1 MKSHPDAASRSAAE
15 VVTQLPVPSRLGLL
29 RFERL
34 NEPSWA
40 LLFLDPAC
48 ERQLGLPATTLCALL
63 DAPYASLMEPQARH
77 HLHER
82 IQQQLVQ
89 RPYYQVGYKLHTP
102 NGVLHVLE
110 FGEPFKQHGRQLLHG
125 YLMVDERPALAE
137 HSDDLLDLESQ
148 NLRLKAS
155 LDLYQRSQDDHL
167 QHLLRSRTQQNL
179 IVRLARHRYL
189 SSDPL
194 LEAAQLITQA
204 ACEAYGTARAG
215 IWRLHDDQ
223 RLEAV
228 TVYRRDLDQYEK
240 PQGIDASRYPAYL
253 EAVNGGRAIDA
264 HNAQR
269 DPRTQELYKDY
280 LKPLGI
286 NALLDA
292 TIRIGGEV
300 VGVLCLEHAG
310 ENRMWQ
316 SDEIAFAGE
325 LADQYA
331 QVLMNHERRNVSS
344 ALHLF
349 QRAVEQ
355 SASAFLLIDRDGVV
369 EYVNPSFTSITQ
381 YSADEV
387 RNRRLSELPAL
398 ENLSELLFDARSA
411 LTQQNSWQG
420 EFRSRRKNHEP
431 YWGQLS
437 LSKVYDDLG
446 ELTHYIG
453 IYEDITQN
461 KLAQQHIE
469 KLAYRDNLTGLA
481 NRHYFIGALEE
492 RLESS
497 GDRPLSLLL
506 VDIDNFKRINDS
518 LGHQTG
524 DKLLVSLARRLR
536 SCLGDGATLARF
548 ASNEF
553 AVLLDDT
560 AVEKGESIA
569 AQVLHMLD
577 KPLFVDNQLINI
589 TGSIGLASAPQH
601 GCDPQTLMKYAG
613 LALHKA
619 KANGKHQ
626 VQVFTEALTAEAS
639 YKLFVESN
647 LRRALAQNEL
657 AVHYQPKLCLRS
669 GQLLGLEAL
678 LRWQHPEKGMIRPDR
693 FISVAE
699 ETGLIVPIG
708 KWVIPRSLSPG
719 PRTGRGRAGRAA
731 DRHQPVAQAVHRP
744 GPGRLDRGDPPR
756 REHPGQPTGAGAHRK
771 PAAGRHRRYPPA
783 TRAPEEPGPDPGD
796 GRLRHRLLVAELP
809 EEIPHRRD
817 QDRPQLHQGHP
828 GQPGRHG
835 NHLGGDRHGSQPQAQ
850 GGRRGGR
857 ERRATGLP
865 PAQPLRHRPGLPVR
879 PADPQRPAQ
888 HQPAALSLPHP
899 ALIAEASPAVAERL
913 YSLLI
918 RESFAYP
925 RAGDESHGSAF

>member
-1 MKSHPDAASRSAAE
+1 M
-15 VVTQLPVPSRLGLL
+15 
-29 RFERL
+29 
-34 NEPSWA
+34 
-40 LLFLDPAC
+40 
-48 ERQLGLPATTLCALL
+48 
-63 DAPYASLMEPQARH
+63 
-77 HLHER
+77 
-82 IQQQLVQ
+82 
-89 RPYYQVGYKLHTP
+89 
-102 NGVLHVLE
+102 LE
-110 FGEPFKQHGRQLLHG
+110 FGEAFQQHGRQLLHG
-125 YLMVDERPALAE
+125 YLMVEERPESAE
-137 HSDDLLDLESQ
+137 RSEQLLDLESQ

-215 IWRLHDDQ
+215 IWRLLDDQ

-240 PQGIDASRYPAYL
+240 PQSIDASRYPAYL
-253 EAVNGGRAIDA
+253 EAVHSGRAIDA

-280 LKPLGI
+280 LKPLGV

-639 YKLFVESN
+639 QAV
-647 LRRALAQNEL
+647 RREQPAPRPGAERTGGALPALCRAAASCSASPAALA
-657 AVHYQPKLCLRS
+657 AS
-669 GQLLGLEAL
+669 G
-678 LRWQHPEKGMIRPDR
+678 KGMIRPDR

-708 KWVIPRSLSPG
+708 KGDPRSLSPG
-719 PRTGRGRAGRAA
+719 PRAGRGRLGELQIAINLSPKQFTDPDLVGSIAA
-731 DRHQPVAQAVHRP
+731 ILHEENIPASQLELELTESLLLDATDDTRQQLERLKSLGLTLAMDDFGTGYSSLSYLKKFPIDVIKIDRSFIKDIPDSQDDMEITSAVIAMAHNLKLKVVAEGVESAEQLAFLRRNRCDIGQGYLFDRP
-744 GPGRLDRGDPPR
+744 IPSDLLN
-756 REHPGQPTGAGAHRK
+756 TSLL
-771 PAAGRHRRYPPA
+771 RYPCR
-783 TRAPEEPGPDPGD
+783 T
-796 GRLRHRLLVAELP
+796 
-809 EEIPHRRD
+809 
-817 QDRPQLHQGHP
+817 LH
-828 GQPGRHG
+828 
-835 NHLGGDRHGSQPQAQ
+835 
-850 GGRRGGR
+850 
-857 ERRATGLP
+857 
-865 PAQPLRHRPGLPVR
+865 
-879 PADPQRPAQ
+879 
-888 HQPAALSLPHP
+888 
-899 ALIAEASPAVAERL
+899 
-913 YSLLI
+913 
-918 RESFAYP
+918 
-925 RAGDESHGSAF
+925 